1 MKELNYISDKEL
13 EQLILQ
19 VEQEELVAAPP
30 DMMENIL
37 AKLEESVMPET
48 KELSGQNVQV
58 QTVSSLQNH
67 ANRQKEFTAY
77 CFRVITSVAAAIAL
91 VFLLPELSA
100 RISQTVPSQTTQTPE
115 FIRQEVPQQQ
125 EVVDAVPSREE
136 VVAVKQTPSKE
147 EVLNDTG
154 LVEQI
159 LNYTEQFYK
168 KENKQ

>member
-30 DMMENIL
+30 DMVENIL
-37 AKLEESVMPET
+37 ARLEAEVTPKI
-48 KELSGQNVQV
+48 KELPGQTLQV
-58 QTVSSLQNH
+58 QTVSSLRNR
-67 ANRQKEFTAY
+67 ANRQKDFYAY

-100 RISQTVPSQTTQTPE
+100 RISQTVPSQTPE
-115 FIRQEVPQQQ
+115 YIRQEVPKQQ
-125 EVVDAVPSREE
+125 EIVGTVPSREE
-136 VVAVKQTPSKE
+136 IVTANQAPSKE

-159 LNYTEQFYK
+159 LKYTEQFYK